1 MQLWKSRTSQ
11 SSNQN
16 NRKEKE
22 QANIKWT
29 HAIKQEKN
37 KIIKISKK
45 KSKKKN
51 LKKSKCE
58 VVCVLDVED
67 IK

>member
-1 MQLWKSRTSQ
+1 MKGKPVDETNAQEGQPHK
-11 SSNQN
+11 
-16 NRKEKE
+16 K

-45 KSKKKN
+45 KSKKKF
-51 LKKSKCE
+51 KK
-58 VVCVLDVED
+58 
-67 IK
+67 I